1 MNKDVQ
7 AIGAKPTGL
16 KGRLA
21 GLIMNS
27 IHANQ
32 YRRIIKHIV
41 EEVGIK
47 DAITILDIGCGGGKA
62 INQFS
67 SMLKNSK
74 IYGIDHSADMVSLA
88 RDVNKGEIEKGKVD
102 IHQGDVTKIP
112 YPDNYFDIISAFDTI
127 NFWTDFNKA
136 IVEIKRALKDNGIF
150 LIVNG
155 YPKEGTKWWD
165 FVKFKNDDEYRKVLS
180 EHGFNSINIEIE
192 KNTIIIKAEQR

>member
-7 AIGAKPTGL
+7 TIGSNPTGL

-21 GLIMNS
+21 GLIMNL

-32 YRRIIKHIV
+32 YRKIIKHAI
-41 EEVGIK
+41 EEEEGK
-47 DAITILDIGCGGGKA
+47 GSAKILDVGCGGGKA
-62 INQFS
+62 ISLFS

-88 RDVNKGEIEKGKVD
+88 REVNKKEIENGKVD
-102 IHQGDVTKIP
+102 IIECDATDLP
-112 YPDNYFDIISAFDTI
+112 YANDYFDIIAAFDTI

-136 IVEIKRALKDNGIF
+136 IVEIKRTLKANGIF

-155 YPKEGTKWWD
+155 YPKEGTKWWK
-165 FVKFKNDDEYRKVLS
+165 FVKFKSENAYRKVLL
-180 EHGFNSINIEIE
+180 EHGFTHINVKIE
-192 KNTIIIKAEQR
+192 KSTIIIEAQ